1 MHDALNWLS
10 IIVAFLSGVL
20 WLSASLIKVPT
31 NIQSGFGDVV
41 GVAEM
46 TAGFRNQANWN
57 SYAAMATALAA
68 FFQAAAAI
76 TPP

>member
-10 IIVAFLSGVL
+10 IIAGVLSGVL

-31 NIQSGFGDVV
+31 SGFGDLV